1 MEGTDNPTGDIE
13 TYMRSAL
20 SRSLLEMSV
29 QLGAENDEEVTIEFG
44 ALPEVDEFDDD
55 DDDDEAED
63 FDFDKFDEAE
73 RRTRR

>member
-1 MEGTDNPTGDIE
+1 VEG
-13 TYMRSAL
+13 
-20 SRSLLEMSV
+20 
-29 QLGAENDEEVTIEFG
+29 
-44 ALPEVDEFDDD
+44 DEFDDD